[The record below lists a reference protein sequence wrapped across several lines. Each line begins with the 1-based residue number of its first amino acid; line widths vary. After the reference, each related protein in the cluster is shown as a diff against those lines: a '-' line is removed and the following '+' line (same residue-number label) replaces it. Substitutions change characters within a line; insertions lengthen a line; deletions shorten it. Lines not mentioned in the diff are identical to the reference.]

1 MRDAVGIVLA
11 AGKGTR
17 MKSRLP
23 KAVHPLCG
31 KPMGRYT
38 VDLCHA
44 VGVRRV
50 IVVVGHE
57 AEMVRAAIGSDV
69 DYVTQEQQLGTGH
82 AVQRAVAGVAGFRG
96 TVLVLQADTPLVTPE
111 LLGAMIRR
119 HEESDA
125 SATLLSTILEDA

>member
-1 MRDAVGIVLA
+1 MQDAVGIVLA

-38 VDLCHA
+38 IELCHA

-50 IVVVGHE
+50 VVVVGHS
-57 AEMVRAAIGSDV
+57 ADTVRAALGSDV
-69 DYVTQEQQLGTGH
+69 EYVTQEQQIGTGP
-82 AVQRAVAGVAGFRG
+82 AVQQAVAAPPGVRL
-96 TVLVLQADTPLVTPE
+96 TVLAP
-111 LLGAMIRR
+111 
-119 HEESDA
+119 H
-125 SATLLSTILEDA
+125 